1 MNIRPILGALLGAA
15 LLSARAEAAVP
26 YTVTDL
32 GTLGGW
38 MSDARGINNAGQ
50 VVGEFRDDAGNDHA
64 FLWQNGGIT
73 DLGTLGGA
81 YGMQS
86 VDSARA
92 INNSGQVVGVAHGA
106 DGVGHA
112 FIWRNGLMSPLGE
125 LPGVSNLVGY
135 NASLANAINS
145 NGQAAGYASAPAGPG
160 SWRQYPVMWNNGEMV
175 DLSPAFP
182 GGLNTFAEATDI
194 NDSAQVVGYALPPP
208 GAHGFLWKNGVVTDL
223 GALPGANQSYALAV
237 NNAGQVVGYSWAY
250 DGPDHAYFWQDGLM
264 SPLALLPGG
273 QGTIAR
279 DINNLGQIVGADM
292 SHRAVLWEGGAIW
305 DLNDLVPD
313 DSGWTLR
320 DARAINDLGQ
330 IVGWGIINGNSH
342 AFLLTPVPEPATLSL
357 LALGGLAMLGRW
369 RVAPRTDRP

>member
-1 MNIRPILGALLGAA
+1 MISARGVARAAADAAVVLAVSASAALGALQ
-15 LLSARAEAAVP
+15 

-73 DLGTLGGA
+73 DLGTLGGGA
-81 YGMQS
+81 YGMQG
-86 VDSARA
+86 VDSARG
-92 INNSGQVVGVAHGA
+92 INDSRQVVGVAHGA
-106 DGVGHA
+106 DQVGHA

-125 LPGVSNLVGY
+125 LPGVSNLVGHI
-135 NASLANAINS
+135 ASMANAINS
-145 NGQAAGYASAPAGPG
+145 NGQAAGYASTPAGPG
-160 SWRQYPVMWNNGEMV
+160 WWRQYPVMWNNGEMV

-182 GGLNTFAEATDI
+182 GGFGTYAEATDI

-208 GAHGFLWKNGVVTDL
+208 AEHAFLWKNGLVTDL
-223 GALPGANQSYALAV
+223 GALPGGNQSYAFAI

-250 DGPDHAYFWQDGLM
+250 DGPHHAFLWEDGLM

-273 QGTIAR
+273 SGTIAH

-292 SHRAVLWEGGAIW
+292 SHLAVLWEDGVIS
-305 DLNDLVPD
+305 DLNGLIPAG
-313 DSGWTLR
+313 SGWTLR
-320 DARAINDLGQ
+320 SARGINDLGQ

-342 AFLLTPVPEPATLSL
+342 AFLLTPVPEPATLAL
-357 LALGGLAMLGRW
+357 LALGGAAL
-369 RVAPRTDRP
+369 VARRKKN